1 MADVTMGDM
10 TIQLMRVPGEYAAH
24 RLAPDAAVP
33 EGAWSSPFVSVSRSS
48 EELSIITDAGVHI
61 DAQSTVGPWLAY
73 RVAGTIDF
81 SVTGVMSALTAPL
94 ADAGIGILGIS
105 TYDTDYILVHAD
117 AGEAAEITWR
127 AAGID
132 VG

>member
-1 MADVTMGDM
+1 MVISVT
-10 TIQLMRVPGEYAAH
+10 RVPGEYAVH

-33 EGAWSSPFVSVSRSS
+33 EPVWVSPFVSVSRSS
-48 EELSIITDAGVHI
+48 EELSIITDAGIHV

-73 RVAGTIDF
+73 RVAGAIDF
-81 SVTGVMSALTAPL
+81 SITGVMSALTTPL
-94 ADAGIGILGIS
+94 ADAELGILGIS

-117 AGEAAEITWR
+117 AGEAAEIAWR

>member
-10 TIQLMRVPGEYAAH
+10 TIQLTRVPGEYAAH

-33 EGAWSSPFVSVSRSS
+33 EAAWASPFVSVSRSS

-61 DAQSTVGPWLAY
+61 DARSTVGPWLAY

-81 SVTGVMSALTAPL
+81 SVTGVMSVLTAPL

>member
-1 MADVTMGDM
+1 M
-10 TIQLMRVPGEYAAH
+10 PGEYAVH

-33 EGAWSSPFVSVSRSS
+33 EPVWVSPFVSVSRSS
-48 EELSIITDAGVHI
+48 EELSIITDAGIHV

-73 RVAGTIDF
+73 RVAGAIDF
-81 SVTGVMSALTAPL
+81 SITGVMSALTTPL
-94 ADAGIGILGIS
+94 ADAGLGILGIS

-117 AGEAAEITWR
+117 AGEAAELAWR

>member
-1 MADVTMGDM
+1 VADVTMGDM
-10 TIQLMRVPGEYAAH
+10 TIQLMRVPGEYAVH

-33 EGAWSSPFVSVSRSS
+33 EAAWASPFVSVSRSS
-48 EELSIITDAGVHI
+48 EELSIITGAGIRI

-81 SVTGVMSALTAPL
+81 SATGVMSALTAPL
-94 ADAGIGILGIS
+94 ADAGLGILGVS